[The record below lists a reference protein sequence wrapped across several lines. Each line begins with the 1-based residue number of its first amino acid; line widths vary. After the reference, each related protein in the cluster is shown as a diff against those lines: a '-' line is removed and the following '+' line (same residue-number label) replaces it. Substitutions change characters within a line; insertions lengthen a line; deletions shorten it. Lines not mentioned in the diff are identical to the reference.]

1 MKLYLVISSFNDI
14 ITNSS
19 TEILSIKTDETPE
32 TLKEIILN
40 YAMSND
46 EYGMKYGVDPD
57 SDVSISKVDH
67 TKEFE
72 ELYGELSEEECV
84 KLKDVVCKRYGLD
97 PSKPGEL
104 YRIEIENHLDET
116 IEFLQNT
123 LGALW

>member
-46 EYGMKYGVDPD
+46 EYGMRYGVDPD

-84 KLKDVVCKRYGLD
+84 KLKDIVCKRYGLD
-97 PSKPGEL
+97 PSKSGEL
-104 YRIEIENHLDET
+104 YMIEIENHLDET

-123 LGALW
+123 LGAL